1 VEETEACSS
10 LLSLL
15 HTVPLLHC
23 TRGRLSLGPG
33 PVLYPA
39 TPCHMAQDVSRVQ
52 KLKISFAIFF
62 NQASLS
68 VCGPWHIRLWLGC
81 TENCRISVPTSVH
94 GPWPVRW
101 CTAQVQ
107 NSSNTFSCHHTK
119 YTAFCIQPNCGTQC
133 RSTNVCSS
141 SCRGHTTSRSLLC
154 TCRPWTGLRRVCQ
167 PNLALSHIPLQY
179 QLYPFS
185 NSCFIPTMFFD
196 LIMTKQCLN
205 REDVKHRISLQ
216 YGCMHCQLSP
226 WQEFWQH
233 WATKQHQVPFLKL
246 LQRPHKICFSV
257 FFQHHFVSQVQL
269 WFHRNHHLITLFLFY
284 RCLWHTRRIPE
295 GTMLEVTSRCR
306 NVISAVCHHSTVLS
320 NQDCYLVIVP
330 TVICRW
336 HWSQAIS
343 W

>member
-1 VEETEACSS
+1 MTWLHRKLQDLSS
-10 LLSLL
+10 
-15 HTVPLLHC
+15 
-23 TRGRLSLGPG
+23 
-33 PVLYPA
+33 
-39 TPCHMAQDVSRVQ
+39 
-52 KLKISFAIFF
+52 
-62 NQASLS
+62 NQ
-68 VCGPWHIRLWLGC
+68 R
-81 TENCRISVPTSVH
+81 TSVH

-216 YGCMHCQLSP
+216 YGCMHCQNASCHLDRNFDNIGR
-226 WQEFWQH
+226 QNH
-233 WATKQHQVPFLKL
+233 TKYPFLKL

-269 WFHRNHHLITLFLFY
+269 RFHRNHHLITLFLFY

-330 TVICRW
+330 TVICR
-336 HWSQAIS
+336 
-343 W
+343 